1 MTGDEM
7 LGHTQL
13 AAHTAHLVLEQP
25 LQRLAE
31 LQMHLLGQSTH
42 IVVALD
48 DLAGNIET
56 LDTVGI
62 DGSLSQPLGA
72 FYLLGLGIEDL
83 DEITAYNLALLLGI
97 GHAGKDGKELVAG
110 VDAHHVETE
119 TLVVVHHIG
128 ELVLA
133 QHAVVYEDT
142 GEVVT
147 DGAVQQHGCH
157 RRVDTAGETQDDA
170 VFAQLALELSHG
182 GIYKRGGAPVLT

>member
-1 MTGDEM
+1 MRF
-7 LGHTQL
+7 TQL
-13 AAHTAHLVLEQP
+13 QVHLF
-25 LQRLAE
+25 
-31 LQMHLLGQSTH
+31 GQSAH

-83 DEITAYNLALLLGI
+83 DEITAYNLTLLLGV
-97 GHAGKDGKELVAG
+97 GHAGKVGKELVTG

-157 RRVDTAGETQDDA
+157 RRVDTAGETHSAEA
-170 VFAQLALELSHG
+170 VSPQLSEKYVARIYLSLLSS
-182 GIYKRGGAPVLT
+182 RTA